1 LDLTFLAG
9 YGLEAE
15 TELKM
20 LKVLHKVQSKVPM
33 DIVSNYLGGH
43 SVPKGKSAAEAT
55 EDIVNVQIP
64 LVKVSMHVLYYLH
77 CLLLRFSLNK

>member
-1 LDLTFLAG
+1 MTFFSTG

-55 EDIVNVQIP
+55 EDIINVQLP
-64 LVKVSMHVLYYLH
+64 LVKVNTRAHYIIM
-77 CLLLRFSLNK
+77 CLAD